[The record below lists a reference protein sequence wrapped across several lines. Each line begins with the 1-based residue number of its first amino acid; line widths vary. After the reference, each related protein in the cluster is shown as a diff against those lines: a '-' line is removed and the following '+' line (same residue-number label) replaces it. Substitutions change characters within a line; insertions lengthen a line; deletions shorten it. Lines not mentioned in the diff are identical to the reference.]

1 MTVWTE
7 TLEAFRQKLASRE
20 PVPAGVTAAAVTASM
35 ALGLLIKV
43 LDITRNR
50 KSFAGDAE
58 EFHRLIHAARNEAQR
73 LAQCADD
80 DIAAFRAYVADH
92 SITRPAIEV
101 PLVAAEAAAAGLKLC
116 GEAKPLINET
126 LAPDLETAI
135 ALLEAAIEGI
145 LGSIDSNLRRE
156 TDAQYRS
163 MIEARVGS
171 IRGC

>member
-20 PVPAGVTAAAVTASM
+20 PVPAGVSASAVTASL

-50 KSFAGDAE
+50 KSFTGDAE
-58 EFHRLIHAARNEAQR
+58 QFQRLIHAARNEAQR

-80 DIAAFRAYVADH
+80 DIAAYQAYLADH

-101 PLVAAEAAAAGLKLC
+101 PLVAAESAAAGLKLC
-116 GEAKPLINET
+116 RDATPLINET
-126 LAPDLETAI
+126 LAPDLQTAS
-135 ALLEAAIEGI
+135 ALLTAAIESI
-145 LGSIDSNLRRE
+145 VGSIESNLQRE
-156 TDAQYRS
+156 TDREFRS
-163 MIEARVGS
+163 TIETRLADLRRS
-171 IRGC
+171 